1 MSTEDDNFIREVN
14 EELRSDQAN
23 ALWKKYGKLI
33 IGGAVAIVLGVAG
46 NVGYKNWVD
55 SQAAASGDIFLEA
68 LTHAREGRN
77 DEALAA
83 FDQLKA
89 EGYGSYPV
97 LAKMRAATVIAEQG
111 NAEDAIAEF
120 LSVANDSSVADALKD
135 VAKIRAGYL
144 MVDVSSYDEVAAQ
157 VEVLTNTTNTMR
169 HSAREILG
177 LSAFKANDFARA
189 KDWFTLVVEDT
200 STPQQ
205 IAARAQVILDLI
217 AGRSSTS

>member
-89 EGYGSYPV
+89 DGYGSYPV

-111 NAEDAIAEF
+111 NAEDAISEF
-120 LSVANDSSVADALKD
+120 LSVANDGSVADALKD
-135 VAKIRAGYL
+135 VAQIRAGYL

-177 LSAFKANDFARA
+177 LSAFKANDYARA

>member
-1 MSTEDDNFIREVN
+1 MSSEDDNFIREVN
-14 EELRSDQAN
+14 EELRSDAAN
-23 ALWKKYGKLI
+23 AFWKKYGKLI
-33 IGGAVAIVLGVAG
+33 IGGAVAIVVGVAG
-46 NVGYKNWVD
+46 NVGYKNWIEG
-55 SQAAASGDIFLEA
+55 QAAASGDIFLEA

-77 DEALAA
+77 DEALAS

-97 LAKMRAATVIAEQG
+97 LAKMRAATVLAEQG
-111 NAEDAIAEF
+111 DAEGAIAEF
-120 LSVANDSSVADALKD
+120 QAIANDSSVADALKD
-135 VAKIRAGYL
+135 VARIRAGYL

-157 VEVLTNTTNTMR
+157 IEILTNTTNTMR

-177 LSAFKANDFARA
+177 LSAFKANDLSRA
-189 KDWFTLVVEDT
+189 KDWFTLSIEDT

-205 IAARAQVILDLI
+205 ISARAQVILDLI

>member
-14 EELRSDQAN
+14 EELRSDAAN
-23 ALWKKYGKLI
+23 ALWKKYGKFI

-55 SQAAASGDIFLEA
+55 GQAAESGDIFLEA

-83 FDQLKA
+83 FDQLKS

-97 LAKMRAATVIAEQG
+97 LAKMRAATVMAEEG
-111 NAEDAIAEF
+111 NAENAISEF

-135 VAKIRAGYL
+135 VARIRAGYL
-144 MVDVSSYDEVAAQ
+144 MVDVSTYDEVAAQ
-157 VEVLTNTTNTMR
+157 VEILTNTTNTMR

-177 LSAFKANDFARA
+177 LSAFKANDLSRA
-189 KDWFTLVVEDT
+189 KDWFTLVIEDT

-205 IAARAQVILDLI
+205 LSARAQVILDLI

>member
-55 SQAAASGDIFLEA
+55 GQAAASGDIFLEA

-111 NAEDAIAEF
+111 NAENAIAEF

-144 MVDVSSYDEVAAQ
+144 MVDVNTYDEVAAQ

-177 LSAFKANDFARA
+177 LSAFKANDYARA

>member
-14 EELRSDQAN
+14 EELRSDAAN
-23 ALWKKYGKLI
+23 AMWKKYGKLI

-55 SQAAASGDIFLEA
+55 GKAAESGDIFLEA

-83 FDQLKA
+83 FDQLKT

-97 LAKMRAATVIAEQG
+97 LAKMRAATVLAEQG
-111 NAEDAIAEF
+111 SADDAIAEF
-120 LSVANDSSVADALKD
+120 LSVANDASVADALKD

-144 MVDVSSYDEVAAQ
+144 MVDVSNYDDVAAQ
-157 VEVLTNTTNTMR
+157 VEILTNTTNTMR

-177 LSAFKANDFARA
+177 LSAFKANDLARA

-205 IAARAQVILDLI
+205 ISARAQVILDLI

>member
-120 LSVANDSSVADALKD
+120 LSVADDSSVADALKD

>member
-89 EGYGSYPV
+89 DGYGSYPV

-111 NAEDAIAEF
+111 NAEDAISEF
-120 LSVANDSSVADALKD
+120 LSVANDGSVADALKD

-177 LSAFKANDFARA
+177 LSAFKANDYARA
-189 KDWFTLVVEDT
+189 KDWFTLVVGDT

>member
-83 FDQLKA
+83 FDQLKTD
-89 EGYGSYPV
+89 GYGSYPV

-111 NAEDAIAEF
+111 NAEDAISEF
-120 LSVANDSSVADALKD
+120 LSVANDGSVADALKD

-177 LSAFKANDFARA
+177 LSAFKANDYARA

>member
-77 DEALAA
+77 DQALAA

-120 LSVANDSSVADALKD
+120 LSVANDGSVADALKD

>member
-1 MSTEDDNFIREVN
+1 MSSEDDNFIREVN
-14 EELRSDQAN
+14 EELRSDAAN

-33 IGGAVAIVLGVAG
+33 IGGAVAIVVGVAG
-46 NVGYKNWVD
+46 NVGYKNWVEG
-55 SQAAASGDIFLEA
+55 QAAASGDIFLEA

-77 DEALAA
+77 DEALAS
-83 FDQLKA
+83 FDQLKT

-97 LAKMRAATVIAEQG
+97 LAKMRAATVLAEQG
-111 NAEDAIAEF
+111 DAEGAIAEF
-120 LSVANDSSVADALKD
+120 QAVANDSSVADALKD
-135 VAKIRAGYL
+135 VARIRAGYL

-157 VEVLTNTTNTMR
+157 IEILTNTTNTMR

-177 LSAFKANDFARA
+177 LSAFKANDLSRA
-189 KDWFTLVVEDT
+189 KDWFTLSIEDT

-205 IAARAQVILDLI
+205 ISARAQVILDLI

>member
-1 MSTEDDNFIREVN
+1 MSSEDDNFIREVN
-14 EELRSDQAN
+14 EELRSDAAN
-23 ALWKKYGKLI
+23 AFWKKYGKLI
-33 IGGAVAIVLGVAG
+33 IGGAVAIVVGVAG

-55 SQAAASGDIFLEA
+55 GQAAASGDIFLEA

-77 DEALAA
+77 DEALAS
-83 FDQLKA
+83 FDQLKT

-97 LAKMRAATVIAEQG
+97 LAKMRAATVLAEQG
-111 NAEDAIAEF
+111 DAEGAIAEF
-120 LSVANDSSVADALKD
+120 QAVANDSSVADALKD
-135 VAKIRAGYL
+135 VARIRAGYL

-157 VEVLTNTTNTMR
+157 IEILTNTTNTMR

-177 LSAFKANDFARA
+177 LSAFKANDLSRA
-189 KDWFTLVVEDT
+189 KDWFTLSIEDT

-205 IAARAQVILDLI
+205 ISARAQVILDLI

>member
-89 EGYGSYPV
+89 DGYGSYPV

-111 NAEDAIAEF
+111 NAEDAISEF
-120 LSVANDSSVADALKD
+120 LSVANDGSVADALKD

-177 LSAFKANDFARA
+177 LSAFKANDYARA

>member
-111 NAEDAIAEF
+111 NAENAIAEF

-144 MVDVSSYDEVAAQ
+144 MVDVNTYDEVAAQ

>member
-23 ALWKKYGKLI
+23 ALWKKYGKFI

-111 NAEDAIAEF
+111 NAEVAISEF
-120 LSVANDSSVADALKD
+120 LSVANDGSVADALKD

-144 MVDVSSYDEVAAQ
+144 MVDVNTYDEVAAQ

-177 LSAFKANDFARA
+177 LSAFKANDYARA

-205 IAARAQVILDLI
+205 ISARAQVILDLI

>member
-1 MSTEDDNFIREVN
+1 MSSEDDNFIREVN
-14 EELRSDQAN
+14 EELRSDAAN

-33 IGGAVAIVLGVAG
+33 IGGAVAIVVGVAG
-46 NVGYKNWVD
+46 NVGYKNWVEG
-55 SQAAASGDIFLEA
+55 QAAASGDIFLEA

-77 DEALAA
+77 DEALAS
-83 FDQLKA
+83 FDQLQT

-97 LAKMRAATVIAEQG
+97 LAKMRAATVLAEQG
-111 NAEDAIAEF
+111 DAEGAIAEF
-120 LSVANDSSVADALKD
+120 QAVANDSSVADALKD
-135 VAKIRAGYL
+135 VARIRAGYL

-157 VEVLTNTTNTMR
+157 IEILTNTTNTMR

-177 LSAFKANDFARA
+177 LSAFKANDLSRA
-189 KDWFTLVVEDT
+189 KDWFTLSIEDT

-205 IAARAQVILDLI
+205 ISARAQVILDLI

>member
-55 SQAAASGDIFLEA
+55 SQAAASGDMFLEA

-111 NAEDAIAEF
+111 NAEDAITEF

>member
-23 ALWKKYGKLI
+23 AFWKKYGKLI

-55 SQAAASGDIFLEA
+55 GQAAASGDIFLEA

-97 LAKMRAATVIAEQG
+97 LAKMRAATVVAEQG
-111 NAEDAIAEF
+111 NAENAIAEF
-120 LSVANDSSVADALKD
+120 LSVANDSSVAEALKD

-144 MVDVSSYDEVAAQ
+144 MVDVNTYDEVAAQ

-177 LSAFKANDFARA
+177 LSAFKANDYARA